1 MFRRSYSYRF
11 LAYALLV
18 ALVGL
23 SACSQSPAEPAVK
36 VDTRHYDIHGDSA
49 AELRQQM
56 SRLGPPDRDGRRYD
70 AYTKW
75 YVAWHFTYREVGG
88 SCRIERVTTS
98 VDVTYTLPR
107 WRAPRTATPELRAH
121 WDRYLAALQAHEHG
135 HRDFGVHSAREV
147 EQQLQSLPAHGSCRE
162 LEAAANAAGHR
173 VLDKFRARE
182 LAYDRDTRHGATQGA
197 VFP

>member
-1 MFRRSYSYRF
+1 MFRRTVRL
-11 LAYALLV
+11 LACTLLLALP
-18 ALVGL
+18 AL
-23 SACSQSPAEPAVK
+23 SARAEPTVK
-36 VDTRHYDIHGDSA
+36 VDTHYYDIRGASA

-75 YVAWHFTYREVGG
+75 YVAWRFTYHEDGK

-98 VDVTYTLPR
+98 ADVTYTLPR
-107 WRAPRTATPELRAH
+107 WKVPRAAAPELTAH
-121 WDRYLAALQAHEHG
+121 WDRYLAALQTHEDG
-135 HRDFGVHSAREV
+135 HRDFGVRGAHEV
-147 EQQLQSLPAHGSCRE
+147 EQQIRALPAHGSCRE

-173 VLDKFRARE
+173 VLDKYRAQE